1 MKRALL
7 VISALLLAV
16 SLNAQRLRVGLVLGG
31 GGAKG
36 AATISILKEI
46 EASGIPVD
54 YIAGTSIGALI
65 GGLYA
70 SGYTAA
76 EIEKIYMDV
85 DWWTIGQGD
94 KVYKLLERLLKDKGV
109 KRFRDTRI
117 PFRCVAT
124 DMDDN
129 MREIVLGEDP
139 DDELATAMR
148 ASMSVPIV
156 YKPVKWHG
164 RRLTDGGMVNNLPV
178 DVAREMGAEVIIAV
192 DLQQGEESP
201 IDLPSILDGVNFG
214 RFGKAGQLTE
224 WLRTRSD
231 LPKYRQN
238 VEDADFYIHP
248 TLEGYHMASFGSDDR
263 SRMLEL
269 GREALRD
276 YLHRTAMGQ
285 LRPQRHD
292 MSTVKKFVRAGAA
305 ATSNLHIPEE

>member
-1 MKRALL
+1 MKRFLLFCLALL
-7 VISALLLAV
+7 SAV
-16 SLNAQRLRVGLVLGG
+16 TLNAQRLRVGLVLGG

-70 SGYTAA
+70 SGYTVA

-94 KVYKLLERLLKDKGV
+94 KVHQLLKKLLKQKGV
-109 KRFRDTRI
+109 KHFRDTKI

-124 DMDDN
+124 DMYDD
-129 MREIVLGEDP
+129 MKEIVMGEDP
-139 DDELATAMR
+139 EDELADAMR

-156 YKPVKWHG
+156 YKPFKWHG
-164 RRLTDGGMVNNLPV
+164 RRLSDGGMVNNLPV
-178 DVAREMGAEVIIAV
+178 DVARAMGAEVIIAV

-201 IDLPSILDGVNFG
+201 IDFPDFLDGVNLR
-214 RFGKAGQLTE
+214 RFGQAGKLAD
-224 WLRTRSD
+224 WLNTRED
-231 LPKYRQN
+231 LPKYRRN

-248 TLEGYHMASFGSDDR
+248 TLEGYHMASFGSEDR
-263 SRMLEL
+263 SRMLEI
-269 GREALRD
+269 GRETIRE
-276 YLHRTAMGQ
+276 YLHLAAMGQ
-285 LRPQRHD
+285 LKPKTHD
-292 MSTVKKFVRAGAA
+292 LEMVRKIVHAGAVGA
-305 ATSNLHIPEE
+305 SGIHIPED

>member
-1 MKRALL
+1 MKRFLLFCSAALL
-7 VISALLLAV
+7 SCTLA
-16 SLNAQRLRVGLVLGG
+16 AQPLRVGLVLGG

-46 EASGIPVD
+46 EASEIPVD
-54 YIAGTSIGALI
+54 YITGTSIGALI

-70 SGYTAA
+70 CGYTVS

-94 KVYKLLERLLKDKGV
+94 KVYKLLERLLKARGM
-109 KRFRDTRI
+109 KRFRDTKI

-124 DMDDN
+124 DMSDN
-129 MREIVLGEDP
+129 MKEIVLGEDP

-164 RRLTDGGMVNNLPV
+164 RRLSDGGMVNNLPV
-178 DVAREMGAEVIIAV
+178 DVAREMGAEVIIAI

-201 IDLPSILDGVNFG
+201 IDFPSILDGVNLR
-214 RFGKAGQLTE
+214 RFGQAGKIAD
-224 WLRTRSD
+224 WLNTRED
-231 LPKYRQN
+231 LPKYKQN

-263 SRMLEL
+263 AEMLRL
-269 GREALRD
+269 GKEALRE
-276 YLHRTAMGQ
+276 YLHRAALGQ
-285 LRPQRHD
+285 LRPREHD
-292 MSTVKKFVRAGAA
+292 LPLLRRIAASGAA
-305 ATSNLHIPEE
+305 ATSNLCLPEE